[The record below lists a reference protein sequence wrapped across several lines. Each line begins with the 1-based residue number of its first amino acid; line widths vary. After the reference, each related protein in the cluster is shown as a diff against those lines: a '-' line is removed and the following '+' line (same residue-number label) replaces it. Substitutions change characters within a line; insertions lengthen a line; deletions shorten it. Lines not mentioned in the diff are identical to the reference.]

1 MEMAPQALSSYIEV
15 EMLNNCSI
23 FPPGYRVHG
32 HVCHPSQVV
41 EEIVRSVWS
50 PTESHEPAVD
60 YQFGY
65 RLHPRGGVGVPS
77 PEGYS
82 WKNVLASYVH
92 LQFASNPDIVSA
104 LITRCQEIDVAS
116 VSQMVVKA
124 ASLPFNGAKPFGNQN
139 LAPLRPFSIDM
150 SLRKG
155 SLLREGSSDHLVGIA
170 GKRFSPDA
178 HQKQS
183 PWSSASSSSSDISA
197 NGKEVNDHD
206 ATDDFC
212 CHWGKR
218 TDSELVPMGHHNRGL
233 RRSLSF
239 DNVSVPVKQGN
250 KKIVALSPVAAE
262 ISVVLGLENRIIA
275 LTNLCSYPIA
285 IQEGKMLAAKTKFDA
300 SKLDTGRLEMKLKEF
315 WCKKETAFDL
325 DEEYLRQEQPGLVL
339 VDQNGDPDEKSVEH
353 VFAARQGSF
362 GGLMPIQPTTI
373 LSHNIHRF
381 SEVFDYMHRVGK
393 AADVLVS
400 AEEII
405 DELRHRVARI
415 GSLVSTSPPRER
427 VVVLT
432 GLNPLLVGGFWI
444 PEMVTMAGGEPAGSE
459 AAKAHQRITWEQ
471 LQDMAPEVLILAA
484 STWEET
490 KQELPQLASLP
501 GWWSLPAIKSG
512 QLYVCEQVLFTT
524 PGPRLVEGTELL
536 ARILHPSVAGN
547 YGKKGMAWS
556 CTLRNG
562 RRCRACNLSRHFCA
576 LL

>member
-1 MEMAPQALSSYIEV
+1 MSSQALSSYIEV

-50 PTESHEPAVD
+50 PTESQEPAVD

-65 RLHPRGGVGVPS
+65 RLHPRGGAGVPS

-82 WKNVLASYVH
+82 WNNVLASYVH
-92 LQFASNPDIVSA
+92 LQFASNPDVVSA
-104 LITRCQEIDVAS
+104 LIARCQQVDIAS
-116 VSQMVVKA
+116 VSQMVSKA
-124 ASLPFNGAKPFGNQN
+124 ASLPSNGVKPYVKQK
-139 LAPLRPFSIDM
+139 LAPHRPFSIDM

-155 SLLREGSSDHLVGIA
+155 SLLREGSLDQLAAFAS
-170 GKRFSPDA
+170 KRFSTDN
-178 HQKQS
+178 HQKQKS
-183 PWSSASSSSSDISA
+183 WSTASSASSEVSLH
-197 NGKEVNDHD
+197 GKEVYDHD
-206 ATDDFC
+206 ATDDFFY
-212 CHWGKR
+212 HWGKR
-218 TDSELVPMGHHNRGL
+218 TDSELAPSGPHTIGL

-239 DNVSVPVKQGN
+239 DNAAVPVKRGN
-250 KKIVALSPVAAE
+250 KKIVVLSPVAAE
-262 ISVVLGLENRIIA
+262 ISVVLGLESRIIA
-275 LTNLCSYPIA
+275 LTNLCSYPRT
-285 IQEGKMLAAKTKFDA
+285 IQEGKKLAAKTKFDA

-315 WCKKETAFDL
+315 WCKEETAFDL
-325 DEEYLRQEQPGLVL
+325 DEEFLRQEQPGLVL
-339 VDQNGDPDEKSVEH
+339 VDQNGDPDEKSVEQ
-353 VFAARQGSF
+353 VFAGRQGSF

-381 SEVFDYMHRVGK
+381 SEVFDYMHKVGK
-393 AADVLVS
+393 AADVLLS
-400 AEEII
+400 AEDTI
-405 DELRHRVARI
+405 DELRNRVARI
-415 GSLVSTSPPRER
+415 GSLVSASPPRER

-432 GLNPLLVGGFWI
+432 GLNPLLVGGYWI

-471 LQDMAPEVLILAA
+471 LQDIAPEVLILAA

-501 GWWSLPAIKSG
+501 GWWSLPAIRSG